1 MINEIEPIL
10 YPFGSLNNTFRRSLE
25 GESFVL
31 FLFSV
36 FLTLANIETNV
47 IKIIIAKFSY
57 KKIMRDTTE
66 SFRLTYCH
74 CSKDTFRIN

>member
-10 YPFGSLNNTFRRSLE
+10 YPLGSSSNTFRRSLE

-36 FLTLANIETNV
+36 FFTLANIETNI

-57 KKIMRDTTE
+57 KQIMRDAIE
-66 SFRLTYCH
+66 SFR
-74 CSKDTFRIN
+74 